1 MPLYVRDDE
10 IAALTNEIQ
19 KITKAKTKTEVLRK
33 ALQHELMLVRKSMPP
48 KNRFAKV
55 HALADTI
62 GEPNSDFNMKT
73 YTDEMW
79 GK

>member
-19 KITKAKTKTEVLRK
+19 QITKAKTKTEVLRK
-33 ALQHELMLVRKSMPP
+33 ALQHELMLVRKSMPAS
-48 KNRFAKV
+48 NRFAQV
-55 HALADTI
+55 HALADTV
-62 GEPNSDFNMKT
+62 GEASSDFDMKT

-79 GK
+79 ER